1 VYQGITVVEN
11 FNGWDDW
18 FSKDKCILLSKL
30 PPGEYHENMGI
41 VFKGDNE
48 ALGTKEHGIVR
59 GDKVVQTKRYFPCGL
74 KALNTEQTIALD
86 LLNDD
91 SVPLVTLLGSAGSG
105 KTLLSS
111 AHALHSLKKG
121 FVNKIVIAKSMTP
134 VGRDVGYLKGTL
146 EEKVIPW
153 LGPFFD
159 AFEKCGEPKF
169 VIERMIADGK
179 IEISPISFIQGRSF
193 NNTILVVDEVQN
205 LSMEI
210 IKQVITRAGEK
221 CKVLLLGDPSQRFER
236 GNVDLDL
243 FVEKA
248 KASDLIGHVFFRKS
262 VRSKLAEWGVNNL

>member
-1 VYQGITVVEN
+1 MYEGIAVIEK
-11 FNGWDDW
+11 FEGWDDW

-30 PPGEYHENMGI
+30 PPGEYCENMGI
-41 VFKGDNE
+41 VFKGEGD
-48 ALGTKEHGIVR
+48 AIGTKEHGIVK
-59 GDKVVQTKRYFPCGL
+59 GDRVVQSKRYFPCGL

-91 SVPLVTLLGSAGSG
+91 SVPLVTLFGAAGSG

-111 AHALHSLKKG
+111 AHAFHSLKKG
-121 FVNKIVIAKSMTP
+121 FVDKIVIAKSMTP
-134 VGRDVGYLKGTL
+134 VGRDVGFLKGTL

-169 VIERMIADGK
+169 VIERMIDDGK

-193 NNTILVVDEVQN
+193 SNTILIVDEVQN
-205 LSMEI
+205 LSMDI
-210 IKQVITRAGEK
+210 VKQVITRAGEN

-236 GNVDLDL
+236 GDIDLNS

-248 KASDLIGHVFFRKS
+248 KSSELIGHVCFRKS
-262 VRSKLAEWGVNNL
+262 VRSKLAEWGVKNL